1 MTPEFVVTFAKD
13 ALSLT
18 ILVAMPMLGLG
29 LLVGLTVSV
38 FQATTSIQEMTL
50 TFVPKILAVL
60 LGLLYFAPWMLDK
73 LITFTESADINVKNR
88 YFSVGQLFLYQVGM
102 LGRVHAAYP

>member
-1 MTPEFVVTFAKD
+1 MTPEFVVNFAKD
-13 ALSLT
+13 ALTLT

-29 LLVGLTVSV
+29 LIVGLAVSV

-73 LITFTESADINVKNR
+73 IVTFTESVFQNIP
-88 YFSVGQLFLYQVGM
+88 LYI
-102 LGRVHAAYP
+102 R